1 LGLSDP
7 QRQTQDE
14 HNQCCSHGA
23 VAGVETR

>member
-14 HNQCCSHGA
+14 HNQWCSHGA
-23 VAGVETR
+23 VAEVS